1 MADHHN
7 TTEPT
12 VHRHEEIQRKLALK
26 EERKHHNVSFV
37 MMILLTIVAFFAI
50 WSDKISDSFAV
61 IFILTLAVV
70 QVFFQLY
77 IWMHLSHKGHDFP
90 IWGMASGVL
99 VAAIT
104 VASLMGLI
112 WTS

>member
-1 MADHHN
+1 MGNHHN
-7 TTEPT
+7 TTEPSL
-12 VHRHEEIQRKLALK
+12 HRHEEIQRKLALK

-99 VAAIT
+99 IAAIT
-104 VASLMGLI
+104 VASLMGMI